1 MRTED
6 GNIVHQCLNGEPG
19 AFGMLVDKYKEGIY
33 AFAYDKLRDFQDAQD
48 VTQEVFLQA
57 YRGLRTLRRW
67 ESLAFWLYRIAYARC
82 TDLLRIRSK
91 RADRD
96 FIEDQD
102 LQVIDAPSL
111 DSYRRDQLDES
122 LQGALDSLPDAYRE
136 VLVLHYFGGMTI
148 KDMAKALGASPGAIG
163 MRLSRARAQLREEMI
178 AMMDTTFESQ
188 RLPTGFTFRI
198 VEAVKRIKIDPMPR
212 MGGLPWGLSLA
223 AGVIVAVL
231 SLNPH
236 VSITN
241 DISIPTG
248 APLPVET
255 GMLKAGEIPVDMMEV
270 SEIPFVAYKQADE
283 NNGEL
288 KPPDPQNAAMAAPG
302 AENIWT
308 EGTDLLTAR
317 DRLSTCVIDGII
329 YAIGG
334 IADGARVSIVEAYDP
349 VEDRWVRKADMPTAR
364 YWLSTSVV
372 NGIIYAIGG
381 REDDPPWR
389 AMSTVEAY
397 DPEEDRWT
405 TKTDMLTER
414 ATVTTSVADGIIYAT
429 GGFQGGNGP
438 GLPTVEAYDPVEDRW
453 ETKAE
458 MPTGRRFHTASVVD
472 GKIYVIGGAPEAA
485 DWIGCETVDMYDPAT
500 DTWTTMDSTMPNPRG
515 DHAASVVN
523 GIIYTFGGAGIPLG
537 NDVGL
542 SIVEAYD
549 PIKDTWTTKT
559 DMPTARMDL
568 STSAIG
574 GRIYAIGG
582 RDSFNGVSIPTVEV
596 YDTGFLP
603 PAQGSSVEPK
613 GKILSTWGETKS
625 H

>member
-91 RADRD
+91 RVDRD
-96 FIEDQD
+96 FVEDQD
-102 LQVIDAPSL
+102 PQVIDAHSL
-111 DSYRRDQLDES
+111 DSYRRDQRDES

-223 AGVIVAVL
+223 AGIVAAVL

-241 DISIPTG
+241 DVSIPTG
-248 APLPVET
+248 SPLPGQT
-255 GMLKAGEIPVDMMEV
+255 RALKAGEIPVDIMEV
-270 SEIPFVAYKQADE
+270 SDVPFIANRQADS
-283 NNGEL
+283 NGGEL
-288 KPPDPQNAAMAAPG
+288 KPPDPQNAAVMAAPG
-302 AENIWT
+302 AANTWT
-308 EGTDLLTAR
+308 EGTDLPTAR
-317 DRLSTCVIDGII
+317 TRVSTSVVDGII

-334 IADGARVSIVEAYDP
+334 FQ
-349 VEDRWVRKADMPTAR
+349 
-364 YWLSTSVV
+364 
-372 NGIIYAIGG
+372 NGSG
-381 REDDPPWR
+381 
-389 AMSTVEAY
+389 V
-397 DPEEDRWT
+397 
-405 TKTDMLTER
+405 
-414 ATVTTSVADGIIYAT
+414 
-429 GGFQGGNGP
+429 
-438 GLPTVEAYDPVEDRW
+438 GLPTVEAYDPANDKW
-453 ETKAE
+453 EQKAD
-458 MPTGRRFHTASVVD
+458 MPVGISFHTASVVD
-472 GKIYVIGGAPEAA
+472 GRIYVIGGQEAGG
-485 DWIGCETVDMYDPAT
+485 DWGDPCRETVAVYDPAR
-500 DTWTTMDSTMPNPRG
+500 DTWEEMNGTMPSPRA
-515 DHAASVVN
+515 DHSASVVD
-523 GIIYTFGGAGIPLG
+523 GIIYTFGGTAFPPGTQE
-537 NDVGL
+537 GL
-542 SIVEAYD
+542 DIVEAYD
-549 PIKDTWTTKT
+549 PIKDSWTTKA
-559 DMPTARMDL
+559 DIPTARMCL

-582 RDSFNGVSIPTVEV
+582 EASYLGVILPTVEI
-596 YDTGFLP
+596 YDTGFVP
-603 PAQGSSVEPK
+603 PAQGSSVRPK